1 MKGTNATKVL
11 YKNKQVCSVWS
22 MVTRER
28 SSSQLCAG
36 FKIKRKPTPLFF
48 NYSGEGK
55 GMVFKKMA
63 KPLKGWKQA
72 QMSVRKDILTK
83 KRIFCEKGGGVL
95 DFITPFFQSSKGLEH
110 NIFSYMDNGGHW
122 FEFGGLL

>member
-11 YKNKQVCSVWS
+11 HKNKQVCLVWS

-55 GMVFKKMA
+55 GMVFKKLA

-83 KRIFCEKGGGVL
+83 KE
-95 DFITPFFQSSKGLEH
+95 SSVKRGEVSW
-110 NIFSYMDNGGHW
+110 IS
-122 FEFGGLL
+122 

>member
-1 MKGTNATKVL
+1 
-11 YKNKQVCSVWS
+11 

-55 GMVFKKMA
+55 GMVFKKLA
-63 KPLKGWKQA
+63 EPLKGWKPSN
-72 QMSVRKDILTK
+72 MSVREDSHHFMK
-83 KRIFCEKGGGVL
+83 
-95 DFITPFFQSSKGLEH
+95 
-110 NIFSYMDNGGHW
+110 
-122 FEFGGLL
+122 

>member
-1 MKGTNATKVL
+1 
-11 YKNKQVCSVWS
+11 

-55 GMVFKKMA
+55 GMVFKKLA
-63 KPLKGWKQA
+63 KPLKGWKPA
-72 QMSVRKDILTK
+72 HMSVREGILPK
-83 KRIFCEKGGGVL
+83 K
-95 DFITPFFQSSKGLEH
+95 SSKIDPVMRYVHL
-110 NIFSYMDNGGHW
+110 
-122 FEFGGLL
+122 